1 MESMNILSTTLNN
14 SQGLEGYTDPLIFMI
29 PLAIAF
35 IVIVIVASA
44 SQIDSKQRKI
54 RSEDR
59 LLDTLERI
67 REDSSEDG
75 ESTAEA
81 PPLRLRQGE
90 KELRNII
97 EKTIHATGSDEDE
110 HSDEDTEV
118 PEVSPDALQLV
129 SDDLDDEDDLAET
142 EDWGEEDESF
152 DEEEAVV
159 KPDGVYCDPD
169 GLCFRPLPGQSVEEA
184 RAAAR
189 AAMEAAAAALT
200 ADTAEDAG
208 VAETETAAEP
218 AEAVSVEPESSEVP
232 EESATPEA
240 TDSFETVETPEES
253 TEPESAVQVEP
264 SAADNSEPREPEA
277 EPEVEEIEKPESKT
291 SRLRRLKERLAG
303 KGKFGRAILNVL
315 SNADLE
321 DSDWEAI
328 EDELL
333 AADLGVEPT
342 VELIGKL
349 KVKQKVAG
357 EKDATQVRRMAKRML
372 TDMLDRKAERRLNL
386 EVPEDSPT
394 QTAGILLVGV
404 NGGGKTTTV
413 GKLARLLVAE
423 RKTVVLGAADTFRAA
438 AGEQL
443 QTWGDRVGV
452 PVVRAEKDQ
461 ADPASVAFDAAK
473 AAREAGSDV
482 VVIDTAGRLQN
493 KVGLMD
499 ELGKIKRVA
508 EKQVPITEVLLVI
521 DATTGQNALSQAKI
535 FTEAVGVTGI
545 VLTKLDGSAKGG
557 VIVPLQREL
566 GIPVKLVGLG
576 EGPDDLAPFVPGDFA
591 DALLDA

>member
-1 MESMNILSTTLNN
+1 MNILSATLNN

-54 RSEDR
+54 RNEDR

-67 REDSSEDG
+67 RDDSSEDG
-75 ESTAEA
+75 EDSEDAA
-81 PPLRLRQGE
+81 PLQLKQGE

-97 EKTIHATGSDEDE
+97 ENAIQTNG
-110 HSDEDTEV
+110 HSDDEYPDDDVEIEPTTSESGHFTDEGPTE
-118 PEVSPDALQLV
+118 
-129 SDDLDDEDDLAET
+129 EDDLAEA
-142 EDWGEEDESF
+142 EDWGEEDEDF
-152 DEEEAVV
+152 DEEEVVV

-169 GLCFRPLPGQSVEEA
+169 GLCFKPLPGQSVEEA

-189 AAMEAAAAALT
+189 AAMAAADAALA
-200 ADTAEDAG
+200 ADMAEEDA
-208 VAETETAAEP
+208 ALESAAAEQP
-218 AEAVSVEPESSEVP
+218 AAEVSEEPESSEAAETAEKTEQP
-232 EESATPEA
+232 EPAA
-240 TDSFETVETPEES
+240 KAETPDSDSSEP
-253 TEPESAVQVEP
+253 TEPT
-264 SAADNSEPREPEA
+264 

-291 SRLRRLKERLAG
+291 SRMRRLKERLAG

-315 SNADLE
+315 SSADLQAA
-321 DSDWEAI
+321 DWEAI

-333 AADLGVEPT
+333 AADMGVEPT
-342 VELIGKL
+342 VELIDKL

-357 EKDATQVRRMAKRML
+357 EKDAAQVRRMAKRML
-372 TDMLDRKAERRLNL
+372 TDMLDRKTERGLNL

-394 QTAGILLVGV
+394 QTAGILMVGV

-413 GKLARLLVAE
+413 GKLARLLVAD
-423 RKTVVLGAADTFRAA
+423 RKSVVLGAADTFRAA

-473 AAREAGSDV
+473 TAREAGSDV
-482 VVIDTAGRLQN
+482 VLIDTAGRLQN

>member
-35 IVIVIVASA
+35 VVIVIVASA

-54 RSEDR
+54 RNEDR

-67 REDSSEDG
+67 RDDSSKDG
-75 ESTAEA
+75 ESSDDA
-81 PPLRLRQGE
+81 PPIQLQQGE
-90 KELRNII
+90 KELRNIV
-97 EKTIHATGSDEDE
+97 EKTIRANG
-110 HSDEDTEV
+110 HSDDE
-118 PEVSPDALQLV
+118 SPD
-129 SDDLDDEDDLAET
+129 DDVELEPTTSETDHFADAGADHVGPEDEDDLDEAQG
-142 EDWGEEDESF
+142 DWGEEDDDF
-152 DEEEAVV
+152 DAEEVII

-169 GLCFRPLPGQSVEEA
+169 GLCFKPLPGQSVEEA

-189 AAMEAAAAALT
+189 AAMEAAEAAMT
-200 ADTAEDAG
+200 ADAAQEDATS
-208 VAETETAAEP
+208 ETE
-218 AEAVSVEPESSEVP
+218 S
-232 EESATPEA
+232 
-240 TDSFETVETPEES
+240 
-253 TEPESAVQVEP
+253 EPESAAAVSEESEHSETP
-264 SAADNSEPREPEA
+264 EDAADSETAEEPEPDA
-277 EPEVEEIEKPESKT
+277 QTEQSVSDTAEQTEPEVEEIEKPESKT
-291 SRLRRLKERLAG
+291 SRMRRLKERLAG

-315 SNADLE
+315 SSADLE

-333 AADLGVEPT
+333 AADMGVEPT

-372 TDMLDRKAERRLNL
+372 TDMLDRKAERSLNL
-386 EVPEDSPT
+386 EVPEGSPT
-394 QTAGILLVGV
+394 KTAGILMVGV

-413 GKLARLLVAE
+413 GKLARLLVAD

-473 AAREAGSDV
+473 TAREAGSDV
-482 VVIDTAGRLQN
+482 VLIDTAGRLQN

>member
-1 MESMNILSTTLNN
+1 MNILSATLNN

-35 IVIVIVASA
+35 VVIVIVASA

-54 RSEDR
+54 RNEDR

-67 REDSSEDG
+67 RDDSSEDG
-75 ESTAEA
+75 EDSEDAA
-81 PPLRLRQGE
+81 PLQLKQGE

-97 EKTIHATGSDEDE
+97 ENAIQTNGHSDDEYPDEDVE
-110 HSDEDTEV
+110 LEPTPSESGHFTDEGPTE
-118 PEVSPDALQLV
+118 
-129 SDDLDDEDDLAET
+129 EDDLAET
-142 EDWGEEDESF
+142 EDWGDEDEDF
-152 DEEEAVV
+152 DEEEVVV

-169 GLCFRPLPGQSVEEA
+169 GLCFKPLPGQSVEEA

-189 AAMEAAAAALT
+189 AAMAAADAAMAADAAEEDAALES
-200 ADTAEDAG
+200 AAEQN
-208 VAETETAAEP
+208 VAE
-218 AEAVSVEPESSEVP
+218 VSEEPESSEAAETAERTEQP
-232 EESATPEA
+232 EPAAPA
-240 TDSFETVETPEES
+240 ETPDSDSSEP
-253 TEPESAVQVEP
+253 TEPTEP
-264 SAADNSEPREPEA
+264 T

-291 SRLRRLKERLAG
+291 SRMRRLKERLAG

-315 SNADLE
+315 SSADLQAA
-321 DSDWEAI
+321 DWEAI

-333 AADLGVEPT
+333 AADMGVEPT
-342 VELIGKL
+342 VELIDKL

-357 EKDATQVRRMAKRML
+357 EKDAAQVRRMAKRML
-372 TDMLDRKAERRLNL
+372 TDMLDRKAERGLNL

-394 QTAGILLVGV
+394 QTAGILMVGV

-413 GKLARLLVAE
+413 GKLARLLVAD

-473 AAREAGSDV
+473 TAREAGSDV
-482 VVIDTAGRLQN
+482 VLIDTAGRLQN

>member
-1 MESMNILSTTLNN
+1 MNILSATLNN

-54 RSEDR
+54 RNEDR

-67 REDSSEDG
+67 RDDSSEDG
-75 ESTAEA
+75 EDSEDAA
-81 PPLRLRQGE
+81 PLQLKQGE

-97 EKTIHATGSDEDE
+97 ENAIQTNGHSDDEYPDEDVE
-110 HSDEDTEV
+110 LEPTPSESGHFADEGSTE
-118 PEVSPDALQLV
+118 
-129 SDDLDDEDDLAET
+129 EDDLAET
-142 EDWGEEDESF
+142 EDWGDEDEDF
-152 DEEEAVV
+152 YEEEVVV

-189 AAMEAAAAALT
+189 AAMAAADAALA
-200 ADTAEDAG
+200 ADMAEEDA
-208 VAETETAAEP
+208 ALESAAEQHV
-218 AEAVSVEPESSEVP
+218 ADVSEEPESSEAAETAEKTEQP
-232 EESATPEA
+232 EPAAPA
-240 TDSFETVETPEES
+240 ETPDSDSSEP
-253 TEPESAVQVEP
+253 TEPT
-264 SAADNSEPREPEA
+264 

-291 SRLRRLKERLAG
+291 SRMRRLKERLAG

-315 SNADLE
+315 SSADLQAA
-321 DSDWEAI
+321 DWEAI

-333 AADLGVEPT
+333 AADMGVEPT
-342 VELIGKL
+342 VELIDKL

-357 EKDATQVRRMAKRML
+357 EKDAAQVRRMAKRML
-372 TDMLDRKAERRLNL
+372 TDMLDRKAERGLNL

-394 QTAGILLVGV
+394 QTAGILMVGV

-413 GKLARLLVAE
+413 GKLARLLVAD
-423 RKTVVLGAADTFRAA
+423 RKSVVLGAADTFRAA

-473 AAREAGSDV
+473 TAREAGSDV
-482 VVIDTAGRLQN
+482 VLIDTAGRLQN

>member
-1 MESMNILSTTLNN
+1 MNILSTTLNN
-14 SQGLEGYTDPLIFMI
+14 SQGLEGYTDPLIFVI

-35 IVIVIVASA
+35 VVIVIVASA

-54 RSEDR
+54 RNEDR

-67 REDSSEDG
+67 RDDSSKDG
-75 ESTAEA
+75 ESSDDA
-81 PPLRLRQGE
+81 PPIQLQQGE
-90 KELRNII
+90 KELRNIV
-97 EKTIHATGSDEDE
+97 EKTIRANG
-110 HSDEDTEV
+110 HSDNQ
-118 PEVSPDALQLV
+118 S
-129 SDDLDDEDDLAET
+129 SDDYVELEPTTSETDHFADAGADHVGPEDEDDLDEAQG
-142 EDWGEEDESF
+142 DWGEEDDDF
-152 DEEEAVV
+152 DAEEVII

-169 GLCFRPLPGQSVEEA
+169 GLCFKPLPGQSVEEA

-189 AAMEAAAAALT
+189 AAMEAAEAAMT
-200 ADTAEDAG
+200 ADAAQEDATS
-208 VAETETAAEP
+208 ETE
-218 AEAVSVEPESSEVP
+218 S
-232 EESATPEA
+232 
-240 TDSFETVETPEES
+240 
-253 TEPESAVQVEP
+253 EPESAAAVSEESEHSETP
-264 SAADNSEPREPEA
+264 EDAADSETAEEPEPDAQTEQSVSDTA
-277 EPEVEEIEKPESKT
+277 EHTEPDVEEIEKPESKT
-291 SRLRRLKERLAG
+291 SRMRRLKERLAG

-315 SNADLE
+315 SSADLE

-333 AADLGVEPT
+333 AADMGVEPT

-372 TDMLDRKAERRLNL
+372 TDMLDRKAERSLNL
-386 EVPEDSPT
+386 EVPEGSPT
-394 QTAGILLVGV
+394 KTAGILMVGV

-413 GKLARLLVAE
+413 GKLARLLVAD

-473 AAREAGSDV
+473 TAREAGSDV
-482 VVIDTAGRLQN
+482 VLIDTAGRLQN

>member
-1 MESMNILSTTLNN
+1 MNILSTTLNN

-35 IVIVIVASA
+35 VVIVIVASA

-54 RSEDR
+54 RNEDR

-67 REDSSEDG
+67 RDDSSKDG
-75 ESTAEA
+75 ESSDDA
-81 PPLRLRQGE
+81 PPIQLQQGE
-90 KELRNII
+90 KELRNIV
-97 EKTIHATGSDEDE
+97 EKTIRANG
-110 HSDEDTEV
+110 HSDDE
-118 PEVSPDALQLV
+118 SPD
-129 SDDLDDEDDLAET
+129 DDVELEPTTSETDHFADAGADHVGPEDEDDLDEAQG
-142 EDWGEEDESF
+142 DWGEEDDAF
-152 DEEEAVV
+152 DAEEVII

-169 GLCFRPLPGQSVEEA
+169 GLCFKPLPGQSVEEA

-189 AAMEAAAAALT
+189 AAMEAAEAAMT
-200 ADTAEDAG
+200 ADAAQEDATS
-208 VAETETAAEP
+208 ETE
-218 AEAVSVEPESSEVP
+218 S
-232 EESATPEA
+232 
-240 TDSFETVETPEES
+240 
-253 TEPESAVQVEP
+253 EPESAAAVSEESEHSETP
-264 SAADNSEPREPEA
+264 EDAADSETAEEPEPDAQTEQSVSDTA
-277 EPEVEEIEKPESKT
+277 EHTEPDVEEIEKPESKT
-291 SRLRRLKERLAG
+291 SRMRRLKERLAG

-315 SNADLE
+315 SSADLE

-333 AADLGVEPT
+333 AADMGVEPT

-372 TDMLDRKAERRLNL
+372 TDMLDRKAERSLNL
-386 EVPEDSPT
+386 EVPEGSPT
-394 QTAGILLVGV
+394 KTAGILMVGV

-413 GKLARLLVAE
+413 GKLARLLVAD

-473 AAREAGSDV
+473 TAREAGSDV
-482 VVIDTAGRLQN
+482 VLIDTAGRLQN

>member
-1 MESMNILSTTLNN
+1 MNILSATLNN

-54 RSEDR
+54 RNEDR

-67 REDSSEDG
+67 RDDSSEDG
-75 ESTAEA
+75 EDSEDAA
-81 PPLRLRQGE
+81 PLQLKQGE

-97 EKTIHATGSDEDE
+97 ENAIQTNG
-110 HSDEDTEV
+110 HSDDEYPDDDVEIEPTTSESGHFTDEGPTE
-118 PEVSPDALQLV
+118 
-129 SDDLDDEDDLAET
+129 EDDLAET
-142 EDWGEEDESF
+142 EDWGDEDEDF
-152 DEEEAVV
+152 DEEEVVV

-189 AAMEAAAAALT
+189 AAMAAADAALA
-200 ADTAEDAG
+200 ADMAEEDAALESAAEQN
-208 VAETETAAEP
+208 VAE
-218 AEAVSVEPESSEVP
+218 VSEEPESSEAAETAEKTEQP
-232 EESATPEA
+232 EPDAPA
-240 TDSFETVETPEES
+240 ETPDSDSSEP
-253 TEPESAVQVEP
+253 TEPT
-264 SAADNSEPREPEA
+264 

-291 SRLRRLKERLAG
+291 SRMRRLKERLAG

-315 SNADLE
+315 SSADLQAA
-321 DSDWEAI
+321 DWEAI

-333 AADLGVEPT
+333 AADMGVEPT
-342 VELIGKL
+342 VELIDKL

-357 EKDATQVRRMAKRML
+357 EKDAAQVRRMAKRML
-372 TDMLDRKAERRLNL
+372 TDMLDRKAERGLNL

-394 QTAGILLVGV
+394 QTAGILMVGV

-413 GKLARLLVAE
+413 GKLARLLVAD
-423 RKTVVLGAADTFRAA
+423 RKSVVLGAADTFRAA

-473 AAREAGSDV
+473 TAREAGSDV
-482 VVIDTAGRLQN
+482 VLIDTAGRLQN

>member
-1 MESMNILSTTLNN
+1 MNILSTTLNN

-35 IVIVIVASA
+35 VVIVIVASA

-54 RSEDR
+54 RNEDR

-67 REDSSEDG
+67 RDDSSKDG
-75 ESTAEA
+75 ENSDDA
-81 PPLRLRQGE
+81 PPIQLQQGE
-90 KELRNII
+90 KELRNIV
-97 EKTIHATGSDEDE
+97 EKTIRANGHSDDESPDDDVELEPTTSETDHFADAGADHVGPEDEDNL
-110 HSDEDTEV
+110 DE
-118 PEVSPDALQLV
+118 AQG
-129 SDDLDDEDDLAET
+129 
-142 EDWGEEDESF
+142 DWGEEDDDF
-152 DEEEAVV
+152 DAEEVII

-169 GLCFRPLPGQSVEEA
+169 GLCFKPLPGQSVEEA

-189 AAMEAAAAALT
+189 AAMEAAEAAMT
-200 ADTAEDAG
+200 ADAAQEDATS
-208 VAETETAAEP
+208 ETE
-218 AEAVSVEPESSEVP
+218 S
-232 EESATPEA
+232 
-240 TDSFETVETPEES
+240 
-253 TEPESAVQVEP
+253 EPESAAAVSEESEHSETP
-264 SAADNSEPREPEA
+264 EDAADSETAEKPEPDAQTDQSVSDTAEHT

-291 SRLRRLKERLAG
+291 SRMRRLKERLAG

-315 SNADLE
+315 SSADLE

-333 AADLGVEPT
+333 AADMGVEPT

-372 TDMLDRKAERRLNL
+372 TDMLDRKAERSLNL
-386 EVPEDSPT
+386 EVPEGSPT
-394 QTAGILLVGV
+394 KTAGILMVGV

-413 GKLARLLVAE
+413 GKLARLLVAD

-473 AAREAGSDV
+473 TAREAGSDV
-482 VVIDTAGRLQN
+482 VLIDTAGRLQN

>member
-1 MESMNILSTTLNN
+1 MNILSTTLNN

-35 IVIVIVASA
+35 VVIVIVASA

-54 RSEDR
+54 RNEDR

-67 REDSSEDG
+67 RDDSSKDG
-75 ESTAEA
+75 ESSDDA
-81 PPLRLRQGE
+81 PPIQLQQGE
-90 KELRNII
+90 KELRNIV
-97 EKTIHATGSDEDE
+97 EKTIRANG
-110 HSDEDTEV
+110 HSDDE
-118 PEVSPDALQLV
+118 SPD
-129 SDDLDDEDDLAET
+129 DDVELEPTTSETDHFADAGADHVGPEDEDDLDEAQG
-142 EDWGEEDESF
+142 DWGEEDDDF
-152 DEEEAVV
+152 DAEEVII

-169 GLCFRPLPGQSVEEA
+169 GLCFKPLPGQSVEEA

-189 AAMEAAAAALT
+189 AAMEAAEAAMT
-200 ADTAEDAG
+200 ADAAQEDATS
-208 VAETETAAEP
+208 ETE
-218 AEAVSVEPESSEVP
+218 S
-232 EESATPEA
+232 
-240 TDSFETVETPEES
+240 
-253 TEPESAVQVEP
+253 EPESAAAVSEESEHSETP
-264 SAADNSEPREPEA
+264 EDAADSETAEEPEPDA
-277 EPEVEEIEKPESKT
+277 QTEQSVSDTAEQTEPEVEEIEKPESKT
-291 SRLRRLKERLAG
+291 SRMRRLKERLAG

-315 SNADLE
+315 SSADLE

-333 AADLGVEPT
+333 AADMGVEPT

-372 TDMLDRKAERRLNL
+372 TDMLDRKAERSLNL
-386 EVPEDSPT
+386 EVPEGSPT
-394 QTAGILLVGV
+394 KTAGILMVGV

-413 GKLARLLVAE
+413 GKLARLLVAD

-473 AAREAGSDV
+473 TAREAGSDV
-482 VVIDTAGRLQN
+482 VLIDTAGRLQN

>member
-1 MESMNILSTTLNN
+1 MNILSTTLNN

-35 IVIVIVASA
+35 VVIVIVASA

-54 RSEDR
+54 RNEDR

-67 REDSSEDG
+67 RDDSSKDG
-75 ESTAEA
+75 ESSDDA
-81 PPLRLRQGE
+81 PPIQLQQGE
-90 KELRNII
+90 KELRNIV
-97 EKTIHATGSDEDE
+97 EKTIQANG
-110 HSDEDTEV
+110 HSDDE
-118 PEVSPDALQLV
+118 SPD
-129 SDDLDDEDDLAET
+129 DDVELEPTTSETDQFADAGADHVGPEDEDDLDEAQG
-142 EDWGEEDESF
+142 DWGEEDDDF
-152 DEEEAVV
+152 DAEEVII

-169 GLCFRPLPGQSVEEA
+169 GLCFKPLPGQSVEEA

-189 AAMEAAAAALT
+189 AAMEAAEAAMT
-200 ADTAEDAG
+200 ADAAQEDATS
-208 VAETETAAEP
+208 ETE
-218 AEAVSVEPESSEVP
+218 S
-232 EESATPEA
+232 
-240 TDSFETVETPEES
+240 
-253 TEPESAVQVEP
+253 EPESAAAVSEESEHSETP
-264 SAADNSEPREPEA
+264 EDAADSETAEEPEPDAQTEQSVSDTA
-277 EPEVEEIEKPESKT
+277 EHTEPDVEEIEKPESKT
-291 SRLRRLKERLAG
+291 SRMRRLKERLAG

-315 SNADLE
+315 SSADLE

-333 AADLGVEPT
+333 AADMGVEPT

-372 TDMLDRKAERRLNL
+372 TDMLDRKAERSLNL
-386 EVPEDSPT
+386 EVPEGSPT
-394 QTAGILLVGV
+394 KTAGILMVGV

-413 GKLARLLVAE
+413 GKLARLLVAD

-473 AAREAGSDV
+473 TAREAGSDV
-482 VVIDTAGRLQN
+482 VLIDTAGRLQN